1 MAANGV
7 SVVKSLADSI
17 VTEAGMTR
25 EPTGLRRN
33 GGLVCGALLSFTIM
47 MSGHAGAQTSDA
59 ERILKAMSDYLT
71 SQKAMMMSFDSDI
84 EVITPDLQKIQFAS
98 SGKLLLSR
106 PDRVRFSRTGGYAD
120 IDVTFDGK
128 TLTVYGKNLQSYAQF
143 ESPGTVDQIIGRLR
157 DEHNVGAP
165 GADFLLSSVYDELI
179 EDVVE
184 AKYIGRG
191 VIDGIEC
198 EHLAFR
204 NADTDWQIWIELG
217 ARPVPRKYVITSK
230 AVTGGPQY
238 TLRIKEWTSNVAIL
252 PESFE
257 FQPPEGAKRLSLE
270 AMASIDEVPF
280 GVVANGGRP

>member
-1 MAANGV
+1 MP
-7 SVVKSLADSI
+7 K
-17 VTEAGMTR
+17 EA
-25 EPTGLRRN
+25 TGLRRN
-33 GGLVCGALLSFTIM
+33 GGLACRALLLFAIM
-47 MSGHAGAQTSDA
+47 MTGNASAEAGDA

-71 SQKAMMMSFDSDI
+71 SRKAMLVSFDSDI

-106 PDRVRFSRTGGYAD
+106 PDKVRFSRTGGYAD

-128 TLTVYGKNLQSYAQF
+128 TLAVYGKNLQSYAQF
-143 ESPGTVDQIIGRLR
+143 ESPGTVDQVIGRLR

-179 EDVVE
+179 EDVME

-230 AVTGGPQY
+230 AVAGAPQY
-238 TLRIKEWTSNVAIL
+238 TLRIKEWASNVAIL

-257 FQPPEGAKRLSLE
+257 FQPPEGAMKQPLE